1 MNTEIIATQT
11 VNTLNLNVDSER
23 LLTLAADFRR
33 FAKKAA
39 EGVLDMAATVL
50 RASKLGSDAQFHRFC
65 ELVGQRY
72 QSPTMKKLKLIGE
85 KYEFLLAKAE
95 KLPGSWTTVYQIA
108 KLANDEIERLIDKGV
123 IHAQM
128 LARDLPSD
136 KPSKIK
142 GESAKKAREVPN
154 GTDATPEMGFRV
166 RLVPNLDDTTARK
179 LKSLLSEIKALKEA
193 QVEVGASLETFLAA

>member
-1 MNTEIIATQT
+1 MNTEIIATQN
-11 VNTLNLNVDSER
+11 VNTLNLNVDSPR
-23 LLTLAADFRR
+23 LLTLAADFQR
-33 FAKKAA
+33 FAKKTA
-39 EGVLDMAATVL
+39 EGVLDMAATVF

-128 LARDLPSD
+128 LARDLPSG
-136 KPSKIK
+136 KPPKIK
-142 GESAKKAREVPN
+142 GESTKEEKEVQN
-154 GTDATPEMGFRV
+154 GTEGVPEMGFRV
-166 RLVPNLDDTTARK
+166 RLGQNVGDATVQK
-179 LKSLLSEIKALKEA
+179 LKSLVLELKALEQA
-193 QVEVGASLETFLAA
+193 QVEVGATLETFLAA

>member
-1 MNTEIIATQT
+1 MNTEITSNLN
-11 VNTLNLNVDSER
+11 VNTLNLNVDTPR
-23 LLTLAADFRR
+23 LLTLAADFQR
-33 FAKKAA
+33 FAKKTA
-39 EGVLDMAATVL
+39 EGVLDMAATVF

-95 KLPGSWTTVYQIA
+95 KLPGSWTTMYQIA

-128 LARDLPSD
+128 LARDLPSS
-136 KPSKIK
+136 KPPKIK
-142 GESAKKAREVPN
+142 GESTKKEKEVPN
-154 GTDATPEMGFRV
+154 GTEGLPEMGFRV
-166 RLVPNLDDTTARK
+166 RLGQNVGDATVQK
-179 LKSLLSEIKALKEA
+179 LKSLVLELKALEQA
-193 QVEVGASLETFLAA
+193 QVEVGATLERFLAA